1 MSVTT
6 DPRSLPEHEY
16 FGCGER
22 ISQRYAENEPLR
34 ARATLYAWWGLSDD
48 QQEAVHRVCCGESW
62 TNVADL
68 AVMQDFETS
77 ANKLTKELTKGAKR
91 SDKRSRARLAGEKV
105 KI

>member
-1 MSVTT
+1 M
-6 DPRSLPEHEY
+6 
-16 FGCGER
+16 
-22 ISQRYAENEPLR
+22 
-34 ARATLYAWWGLSDD
+34 
-48 QQEAVHRVCCGESW
+48 CCGESW